1 VVALPRS
8 LQHND
13 GTGAP
18 KPVSEE
24 DRKWFFEAMAA
35 ATVDPVARMKA
46 IVAEVAS
53 TPTASLSTE
62 QLEQRETM
70 LGACVARSTL

>member
-1 VVALPRS
+1 MPRS

-62 QLEQRETM
+62 QLEKRETM